1 LSGSFISPPH
11 ARACAR
17 PSYRLCSPCS
27 SPVNTLTRVSRT

>member
-17 PSYRLCSPCS
+17 PSYRLCSPGS
-27 SPVNTLTRVSRT
+27 SPVNTFTLVS